1 MTTAAALSRSASTGA
16 PAVHTSRLSFA
27 GAVRSEW
34 IKALSLRSIRWSI
47 ALSVLLGAVMTYGM
61 GLALRALTGED
72 PAAGQDFL
80 KAITSFPAGFLS
92 LVFGVLGVFVF
103 SSEYASGM
111 ILSTLTAVP
120 RRGLVMAAK
129 AVVLTII
136 AATVAAVVLV
146 AGAGIG
152 VALIPES
159 AAELWTTATL
169 TSLLG
174 TGFFLVS
181 VALFAF
187 AVAGLLRSTAG
198 AITTV
203 VAIVFVLPA
212 MLQIVGS
219 VSDWTWV
226 QVVWNYLPTSLGSTL
241 GMGFVQGGLP
251 SADPAVHSP
260 GYLEAMAALAAWVVL
275 PTVAAAEAF
284 LSRDAK

>member
-1 MTTAAALSRSASTGA
+1 VAGGAA
-16 PAVHTSRLSFA
+16 
-27 GAVRSEW
+27 
-34 IKALSLRSIRWSI
+34 
-47 ALSVLLGAVMTYGM
+47 
-61 GLALRALTGED
+61 GED
-72 PAAGQDFL
+72 G
-80 KAITSFPAGFLS
+80 
-92 LVFGVLGVFVF
+92 
-103 SSEYASGM
+103 SEFQ
-111 ILSTLTAVP
+111 TAETQVE
-120 RRGLVMAAK
+120 AETDA
-129 AVVLTII
+129 TI
-136 AATVAAVVLV
+136 
-146 AGAGIG
+146 
-152 VALIPES
+152 
-159 AAELWTTATL
+159 
-169 TSLLG
+169 
-174 TGFFLVS
+174 
-181 VALFAF
+181 
-187 AVAGLLRSTAG
+187 RSTAG